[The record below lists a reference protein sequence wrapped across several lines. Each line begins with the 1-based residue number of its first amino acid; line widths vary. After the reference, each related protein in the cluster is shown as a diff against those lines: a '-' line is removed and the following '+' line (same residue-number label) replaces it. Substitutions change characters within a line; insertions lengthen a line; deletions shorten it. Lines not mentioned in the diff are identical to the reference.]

1 MNWRALANRWTIG
14 AAAWAA
20 FALVVWFAGEAVGV
34 GELRPLEA
42 PWQRVV
48 LIAAAG
54 ALWLGWEWLRARRAR
69 EAASRMLD
77 AIAQAGA
84 EGDSA
89 ARAAEEIATLR
100 ARFVAASAVLREARF
115 AGPGG
120 ETRRLHELPWYV
132 FIGAPGSGKTTALV
146 NSGLRFLLGGADGAP
161 AVQGVGG
168 TRNCDWWFTDEAVLL
183 DTAGRYTTQESD
195 RKADAA
201 AWYGF
206 LDLLKQ
212 FRPRVPLNGAIVT
225 VSVSD
230 LLLWSREER
239 MRYAGHVRMRLA
251 ELYARLGSR
260 FPVYVMVTKADLLAG
275 FMDFFGDLD
284 AEGRARVWGITFEQG
299 DPAAGAADAGARFE
313 AELSALERRL
323 HALLIERLYGEPDLQ
338 RRAAIYRFPQQLH
351 ALGPLVAEFVSLA
364 FAQQQNHEPPMLR
377 GVYFTSGT
385 QEGNPIDRVLGALAR
400 SFGLERAPAHAA
412 GPSGKAF
419 FIRRLLREVI
429 FPEQGLARD
438 DVRERAWRPLA
449 YAGIAA
455 ASLVVAAGWT
465 VSYLGN
471 RAWVA
476 EAGAAAAQ
484 ARERLA
490 GAAAPGEAGERP
502 LAEAL
507 DMLERIATAEA
518 PLAQRF
524 GLSQHEKIAAQARRA
539 YRAALNDALLPRVA
553 AALED
558 ALRGATSRAALE
570 RALAAYV
577 ALHDPKAPDASRIEP
592 ALDGLWAGGHKASL
606 VRHLR
611 ASLVEGPPE
620 MRRAFDEALVRQA
633 RTRLAAGG
641 LS

>member
-1 MNWRALANRWTIG
+1 MSWRMLANRWTIG
-14 AAAWAA
+14 AAAWVA

-42 PWQRVV
+42 PWQRVA
-48 LIAAAG
+48 LIVAAG

-69 EAASRMLD
+69 SAASRMLD

-89 ARAAEEIATLR
+89 ARATEEIETLR
-100 ARFVAASAVLREARF
+100 ARFVAASAVLKEARF
-115 AGPGG
+115 AGPDGT
-120 ETRRLHELPWYV
+120 TRRLHELPWYV

-146 NSGLRFLLGGADGAP
+146 NSGLRFLLGGAEGAP

-212 FRPRVPLNGAIVT
+212 FRPHVPLNGAIVT

-230 LLLWSREER
+230 LLLWSKEER

-284 AEGRARVWGITFEQG
+284 AEGRARVWGITFEHG
-299 DPAAGAADAGARFE
+299 DSAGAPGAGARFE
-313 AELSALERRL
+313 AEFPALERRL
-323 HALLIERLYGEPDLQ
+323 HALLIERLYAEPDLQ
-338 RRAAIYRFPQQLH
+338 RRAAIYRFPQQFH
-351 ALGPLVAEFVSLA
+351 ALGPLVGEFLSLA

-438 DVRERAWRPLA
+438 DVRERAWRPAA

-455 ASLVVAAGWT
+455 ASLVVAVGWS

-476 EAGAAAAQ
+476 DAAATAAQ
-484 ARERLA
+484 SRERLA
-490 GAAAPGEAGERP
+490 GALAPGEAGERA

-507 DMLERIATAEA
+507 DALESLATSEA

-524 GLSQHEKIAAQARRA
+524 GLSQHDKIAAQAARA
-539 YRAALNDALLPRVA
+539 YRAALRDALLPRVA

-558 ALRGATSRAALE
+558 GLRGATNRAALE

-577 ALHDPKAPDASRIEP
+577 ALYDPKAPDATRIEP
-592 ALDGLWAGGHKASL
+592 ALDGVWRGGHKASL

-611 ASLVEGPPE
+611 ASLQEGPPE
-620 MRRAFDEALVRQA
+620 MRHAFDDALVRQA
-633 RTRLAAGG
+633 RARLEAGG
-641 LS
+641 QS